1 VAIVLL
7 AVIGMSCTDARP
19 IASLRAMSE
28 GTMYYPDSKVVKE
41 VATPQ
46 VDSPDGKS
54 GASFGH
60 LMGANASPE
69 EIVAFYDRELRARGW
84 RPIDAVT
91 GTGSLSQAAWTNG
104 QADFTLFVSRPE
116 RLTRDIQQA
125 LEGYSV
131 EYDARVEQ
139 IYPPPSASQP

>member
-28 GTMYYPDSKVVKE
+28 GTLYYPGSKVAKE

-46 VDSPDGKS
+46 TDSPDGDS

-69 EIVAFYDRELRARGW
+69 EIVTFYDRELRARGW
-84 RPIDAVT
+84 RPIDAAT
-91 GTGSLSQAAWTNG
+91 GTGALTQAAWTNG
-104 QADFTLFVSRPE
+104 QADFTLFINRPE
-116 RLTRDIQQA
+116 RSTPDIQQA
-125 LEGYSV
+125 LVGYSI

-139 IYPPPSASQP
+139 IYPPPSASPP

>member
-1 VAIVLL
+1 MAVIFL
-7 AVIGMSCTDARP
+7 AVIGIACTDARP

-28 GTMYYPDSKVVKE
+28 ATLYYPGSKAVKD

-46 VDSPDGKS
+46 TDSPDGDS

-60 LMGANASPE
+60 LLGANASPE
-69 EIVAFYDRELRARGW
+69 EIVGFYDQALRSSGW
-84 RPIDAVT
+84 RSIDGVT
-91 GTGSLSQAAWTNG
+91 ANGHLMRAAWTNG
-104 QADFTLFVSRPE
+104 TADFTLSVNAPKE
-116 RLTRDIQQA
+116 LTPDIQQA

-139 IYPPPSASQP
+139 IYPPPSASPP